1 MSPLFPLVQPPTLS
15 AAVAAITREAHVTSS
30 LLSSRLGVQRTRL
43 MDQVRITS
51 NDFLPA
57 VSLLESR
64 LERLGA
70 SQGSELGGEV
80 EVEVSLGLLDHVS
93 RQTSALATA
102 LRFISSDSTSSYLP
116 DPFSTISPAAAAA
129 AASLAVTTPITLDQL
144 LVEGGR
150 GRSPL
155 FPAPA
160 FLPNPWI

>member
-70 SQGSELGGEV
+70 SQGSELGG